1 MFKLRQKLHPNVF
14 FIFPVRGFYVKIIR
28 NRESMKPIARFLL
41 VALSLVSADT
51 ALAVVAS
58 TRGNNLTAYNGNSGA
73 VNNNTWN
80 TLMNSRTSA
89 AGAPATADFG
99 NCNAIVLRCAQPKCA
114 SGGCTDMAVAT
125 SIVDGCVKSNE
136 ACQQY
141 GADLVSYIAAQLV
154 ANSTAKVNAQ
164 NAAAQTAAAN
174 AAAQQNAQQ
183 LQAMQAQMQQMQ
195 QTMAQQNA
203 DTVAQLQSALAQ
215 QQEQFAAAQVASQTA
230 ATSSVSDTVAAPDN
244 GLTAAQNAAAAAG
257 VSADT
262 LAREQITG
270 QIYEKIEN
278 SETQMKALE
287 KTMQD
292 AFTYAGCDTSG
303 NNCTGPHRVKA
314 FKQRAMNF
322 FEPYNAVLDEVY
334 DALILAQ
341 SVGVDISDIY
351 MMLNG
356 TCNAWAQYMCS
367 AGQVMHYT
375 AQNCVN
381 GVSVAT
387 IDTGIIDDGACVS
400 RYDTKLDKQV
410 PCTKTIS
417 TGVLG
422 NNKSCRVGQVVPMS
436 DGGCQLVRML
446 TSTEDVRREWLNIA
460 EGDES
465 QSIRVGCASEALD
478 NSVLFRNRKKQATID
493 IETLERII
501 EQDAPAAFTGD
512 KTPENNGVIFCQVG
526 DKLQDLQK
534 HATLKTIPAKMCAK
548 LDATGT
554 SLSADANATTCDYIL
569 PQYAMCTTHVY
580 NIGKT
585 ENSSV
590 AADKQEMKDVIAL
603 KTTIMTQQM
612 KAQYDYLDATMRR
625 LKTQLEKAI
634 LTTKLQAAGAATT
647 SGGAA
652 SGAYGDTGDKNIY
665 LAGTQN
671 CNNMNTTA
679 EVFTCLRSNYN
690 LIYNMSNGGTNITTE
705 LRKQLAND
713 VGVVVSNASGA
724 ELKTNNSTDDQSSKN
739 DVSSGLPNVMVDNKT
754 VDCSE
759 VRQIQGR
766 NAFQK
771 CLAQLNIEI
780 RNATSKLNARQQ
792 QQNQRVFISD
802 TVTP

>member
-1 MFKLRQKLHPNVF
+1 MFKLWQKLHPNVF
-14 FIFPVRGFYVKIIR
+14 FIFPVRGFYVKITR

-41 VALSLVSADT
+41 VALSLVSADA

-89 AGAPATADFG
+89 VGAAATADFG
-99 NCNAIVLRCAQPKCA
+99 NCNAVVLRCAQPKCA

-125 SIVDGCVKSNE
+125 SIVDGCVKSND

-141 GADLVSYIAAQLV
+141 GSDLVSYIAAQLV

-215 QQEQFAAAQVASQTA
+215 QQEQLAAAQAASQTA

-375 AQNCVN
+375 ADNCGTD
-381 GVSVAT
+381 GVSIAKSKVL
-387 IDTGIIDDGACVS
+387 
-400 RYDTKLDKQV
+400 R
-410 PCTKTIS
+410 TKTDGGEEVYLRN

-446 TSTEDVRREWLNIA
+446 TNTEDVRREWLNIA

-634 LTTKLQAAGAATT
+634 LTTKLQAAGAGTT
-647 SGGAA
+647 SDGGTYT
-652 SGAYGDTGDKNIY
+652 SGNTGDKNIY
-665 LAGTQN
+665 LAGTNN
-671 CNNMNTTA
+671 CGNMDTTTG
-679 EVFTCLRSNYN
+679 VFTCLRRNYDT
-690 LIYNMSNGGTNITTE
+690 IYNSSNGGTNITTE

-713 VGVVVSNASGA
+713 ISVVVSNSSI
-724 ELKTNNSTDDQSSKN
+724 STGLTANTKSTPE
-739 DVSSGLPNVMVDNKT
+739 SGLPYVKVDDQIAN
-754 VDCSE
+754 CSVVKE
-759 VRQIQGR
+759 VQGR
-766 NAFQK
+766 KVFQE
-771 CLAQLNIEI
+771 CLSRLNIQI
-780 RNATSKLNARQQ
+780 RLASDNLNARQQ
-792 QQNQRVFISD
+792 KTESK
-802 TVTP
+802 

>member
-1 MFKLRQKLHPNVF
+1 MFKLWQKLHPNVF
-14 FIFPVRGFYVKIIR
+14 FVFPVRGFYVKIIR

-89 AGAPATADFG
+89 VGAAATADFG

-195 QTMAQQNA
+195 QTIAQQNA

-215 QQEQFAAAQVASQTA
+215 QQEQFAAAQAASQTTT
-230 ATSSVSDTVAAPDN
+230 TSSVSDTVAAPDN

-278 SETQMKALE
+278 SETQMKAL
-287 KTMQD
+287 KNTMQD

-303 NNCTGPHRVKA
+303 NNCTGPHRIKA

-375 AQNCVN
+375 ADNCGTD
-381 GVSVAT
+381 GVSIAKSKVL
-387 IDTGIIDDGACVS
+387 
-400 RYDTKLDKQV
+400 R
-410 PCTKTIS
+410 TKTDGGEEVYLRN

-634 LTTKLQAAGAATT
+634 LTTKLQAAGAGTT
-647 SGGAA
+647 SDGGTYT
-652 SGAYGDTGDKNIY
+652 SGNTGDKNIY
-665 LAGTQN
+665 LAGTNN
-671 CNNMNTTA
+671 CGNMDTTTG
-679 EVFTCLRSNYN
+679 VFTCLRRNYDT
-690 LIYNMSNGGTNITTE
+690 IYNSSNGGTNITTE

-713 VGVVVSNASGA
+713 ISVVVSNSSISTG
-724 ELKTNNSTDDQSSKN
+724 LKANTKSAPE
-739 DVSSGLPNVMVDNKT
+739 SGLPYVKVDDQIAN
-754 VDCSE
+754 CSVVKE
-759 VRQIQGR
+759 VQGR
-766 NAFQK
+766 KVFQE
-771 CLAQLNIEI
+771 CLSRLNIQI
-780 RNATSKLNARQQ
+780 RLASDNLNSRQQ
-792 QQNQRVFISD
+792 QQNQNNPRQ
-802 TVTP
+802 

>member
-1 MFKLRQKLHPNVF
+1 MFEAYQKLRPNVF
-14 FIFPVRGFYVKIIR
+14 FIFPVRGFYVKITH

-51 ALAVVAS
+51 AMAVVAS

-80 TLMNSRTSA
+80 TLMNSRAATSGDA
-89 AGAPATADFG
+89 APADFG

-125 SIVDGCVKSNE
+125 SIVDGCVRSNE

-141 GADLVSYIAAQLV
+141 GSDLVSYIAAQLV

-215 QQEQFAAAQVASQTA
+215 QQEQFAAAQSA
-230 ATSSVSDTVAAPDN
+230 AQSTGATTSDNADTTPDN

-278 SETQMKALE
+278 SETQMKTL
-287 KTMQD
+287 KTTMQD

-387 IDTGIIDDGACVS
+387 IDTGIIDDGACV

-446 TSTEDVRREWLNIA
+446 TNTEDVRREWLNIA

-526 DKLQDLQK
+526 DNLQDLQK

-554 SLSADANATTCDYIL
+554 SLSPDANATTCDYIL

-634 LTTKLQAAGAATT
+634 LTTKLQASGAATT
-647 SGGAA
+647 SGGTA

-665 LAGTQN
+665 LAMAQN

-679 EVFTCLRSNYN
+679 EVFTCLRSNYS
-690 LIYNMSNGGTNITTE
+690 LIYKMSNGGTNITTE

-713 VGVVVSNASGA
+713 VGVVVSNAGGA
-724 ELKTNNSTDDQSSKN
+724 GLTPNNVATSNKN
-739 DVSSGLPNVMVDNKT
+739 SNDSNATKPVLSGLPNVTVDNKT

-780 RNATSKLNARQQ
+780 RNATSNLNARQQ
-792 QQNQRVFISD
+792 KTESK
-802 TVTP
+802 

>member
-1 MFKLRQKLHPNVF
+1 MFKLWQKLHPNVF
-14 FIFPVRGFYVKIIR
+14 FIFPVRGFYVKITR

-80 TLMNSRTSA
+80 TLMNSRASA

-125 SIVDGCVKSNE
+125 SIVDGCVKSND

-215 QQEQFAAAQVASQTA
+215 QQEQFAAAQAASQTA
-230 ATSSVSDTVAAPDN
+230 ATSSVSDTVVAPDN

-278 SETQMKALE
+278 SETQMKAL
-287 KTMQD
+287 KNTMQD

-375 AQNCVN
+375 ADNCGTD
-381 GVSVAT
+381 GVSIAKSKVL
-387 IDTGIIDDGACVS
+387 
-400 RYDTKLDKQV
+400 R
-410 PCTKTIS
+410 TKTDGGEEVYLRN

-634 LTTKLQAAGAATT
+634 LTTKLQAAGAGTT
-647 SGGAA
+647 SDGGTYT
-652 SGAYGDTGDKNIY
+652 SGNTGDKNIY
-665 LAGTQN
+665 LAGTNN
-671 CNNMNTTA
+671 CGNMDTTTG
-679 EVFTCLRSNYN
+679 VFTCLRRNYDT
-690 LIYNMSNGGTNITTE
+690 IYNSSNGGTNITTE

-713 VGVVVSNASGA
+713 ISVVVSNSSI
-724 ELKTNNSTDDQSSKN
+724 STGLTANTKSTPE
-739 DVSSGLPNVMVDNKT
+739 SGLPYVKVDDQIAN
-754 VDCSE
+754 CSVVKE
-759 VRQIQGR
+759 VQGR
-766 NAFQK
+766 KVFQE
-771 CLAQLNIEI
+771 CLSRLNIQI
-780 RNATSKLNARQQ
+780 RLASDNLNSRQQ
-792 QQNQRVFISD
+792 QQNQNNPRQ
-802 TVTP
+802 

>member
-1 MFKLRQKLHPNVF
+1 MFEAYQKLRPNVF
-14 FIFPVRGFYVKIIR
+14 FIFPVRSFYVKIIR

-80 TLMNSRTSA
+80 TLMNSRAATSGDA
-89 AGAPATADFG
+89 APADFG

-125 SIVDGCVKSNE
+125 SIVDGCVKSND

-215 QQEQFAAAQVASQTA
+215 QQEQFAAAQSA
-230 ATSSVSDTVAAPDN
+230 AQSTGATTSDNADAAPDN

-375 AQNCVN
+375 ADNCGTD
-381 GVSVAT
+381 GVSIAKSKVL
-387 IDTGIIDDGACVS
+387 
-400 RYDTKLDKQV
+400 R
-410 PCTKTIS
+410 TKTDGGEEVYLRN

-446 TSTEDVRREWLNIA
+446 TSTEEVRREWLNIA
-460 EGDES
+460 EGDEN

-512 KTPENNGVIFCQVG
+512 KTPKNNGVIFCQVG

-534 HATLKTIPAKMCAK
+534 NATLKTIPAKMCAK

-580 NIGKT
+580 NIGATK
-585 ENSSV
+585 NSSV
-590 AADKQEMKDVIAL
+590 AAEKQEMKDVIAL

-647 SGGAA
+647 SGGTA
-652 SGAYGDTGDKNIY
+652 SSAYGDTGDKNIY

-713 VGVVVSNASGA
+713 VGVVVSNAGGA
-724 ELKTNNSTDDQSSKN
+724 GLTPNNVTESN
-739 DVSSGLPNVMVDNKT
+739 DGKSNTTKKVLSGLPNVTVDDKT
-754 VDCSE
+754 VDCSV

-766 NAFQK
+766 NTFQK

-780 RNATSKLNARQQ
+780 RNATSNLNARQQ
-792 QQNQRVFISD
+792 KTESK
-802 TVTP
+802 

>member
-1 MFKLRQKLHPNVF
+1 MFEAYQKLRPNVF

-80 TLMNSRTSA
+80 TLMNSRAATSGDA
-89 AGAPATADFG
+89 APADFG

-125 SIVDGCVKSNE
+125 SIVDGCVKSND

-215 QQEQFAAAQVASQTA
+215 QQEQLAAAQSA
-230 ATSSVSDTVAAPDN
+230 AQSTGATTSDNADTTPDN

-375 AQNCVN
+375 ADNCGTD
-381 GVSVAT
+381 GVSIAKSKVL
-387 IDTGIIDDGACVS
+387 
-400 RYDTKLDKQV
+400 R
-410 PCTKTIS
+410 TKTDGGEEVYLRN

-446 TSTEDVRREWLNIA
+446 TNTEDVRREWLNIA

-526 DKLQDLQK
+526 DNLQDLQK

-634 LTTKLQAAGAATT
+634 LTTKLQAAGAGTT
-647 SGGAA
+647 SDGGTYT
-652 SGAYGDTGDKNIY
+652 SGNTGDKNIY
-665 LAGTQN
+665 LAGTNN
-671 CNNMNTTA
+671 CGNMDTTTG
-679 EVFTCLRSNYN
+679 VFTCLRRNYDT
-690 LIYNMSNGGTNITTE
+690 IYNSSNGGTNITTE

-713 VGVVVSNASGA
+713 ISVVVSNSSI
-724 ELKTNNSTDDQSSKN
+724 STGLTANTKSTPE
-739 DVSSGLPNVMVDNKT
+739 SGLPYVKVDDQIAN
-754 VDCSE
+754 CSVVKE
-759 VRQIQGR
+759 VQGR
-766 NAFQK
+766 KVFQE
-771 CLAQLNIEI
+771 CLSRLNIQI
-780 RNATSKLNARQQ
+780 RLASDNLNARQQ
-792 QQNQRVFISD
+792 KTESK
-802 TVTP
+802 

>member
-1 MFKLRQKLHPNVF
+1 
-14 FIFPVRGFYVKIIR
+14 
-28 NRESMKPIARFLL
+28 MKPIARFLL

-89 AGAPATADFG
+89 VGEAATADFG
-99 NCNAIVLRCAQPKCA
+99 NCNAVVLRCAQPKCA

-125 SIVDGCVKSNE
+125 SIVDGCVKSND

-215 QQEQFAAAQVASQTA
+215 QQEQFAAAQAASQTA

-375 AQNCVN
+375 ADNCGTD
-381 GVSVAT
+381 GVSIAKSKV
-387 IDTGIIDDGACVS
+387 
-400 RYDTKLDKQV
+400 LH
-410 PCTKTIS
+410 TKTDGGEEVYLRN

-446 TSTEDVRREWLNIA
+446 TNTEDVRREWLNIA

-526 DKLQDLQK
+526 DNLQDLQK

-647 SGGAA
+647 SGGTA
-652 SGAYGDTGDKNIY
+652 SSTYGDTGDKNIY
-665 LAGTQN
+665 LAGTNN
-671 CNNMNTTA
+671 CGNMDTTTG
-679 EVFTCLRSNYN
+679 VFTCLRRNYDT
-690 LIYNMSNGGTNITTE
+690 IYNSSNGGTNITTE

-713 VGVVVSNASGA
+713 ISVVVSNSSI
-724 ELKTNNSTDDQSSKN
+724 STGLTANTKSTPE
-739 DVSSGLPNVMVDNKT
+739 SGLPYVKVDDQIAN
-754 VDCSE
+754 CSVVKE
-759 VRQIQGR
+759 VQGR
-766 NAFQK
+766 KVFQE
-771 CLAQLNIEI
+771 CLSRLNIQI
-780 RNATSKLNARQQ
+780 RLATDNLNSRQQ
-792 QQNQRVFISD
+792 QQNQNN
-802 TVTP
+802 PK

>member
-1 MFKLRQKLHPNVF
+1 MFKLWQKLHPNVF
-14 FIFPVRGFYVKIIR
+14 FIFPVRGFYVKITR

-125 SIVDGCVKSNE
+125 SIVDGCVKSND

-215 QQEQFAAAQVASQTA
+215 QQEQFAAAQAASQTA
-230 ATSSVSDTVAAPDN
+230 ATSSVSADTVAAPDN

-375 AQNCVN
+375 ADNCGTD
-381 GVSVAT
+381 GVSIAKSKVL
-387 IDTGIIDDGACVS
+387 
-400 RYDTKLDKQV
+400 R
-410 PCTKTIS
+410 TKTDGGE
-417 TGVLG
+417 GVLG

-603 KTTIMTQQM
+603 KTTIMAQQM

-634 LTTKLQAAGAATT
+634 LTTKLQAAGAGTT
-647 SGGAA
+647 SDGGTYT
-652 SGAYGDTGDKNIY
+652 SGNTGDKNIY
-665 LAGTQN
+665 LAGTNN
-671 CNNMNTTA
+671 CGNMDTTTG
-679 EVFTCLRSNYN
+679 VFTCLRRNYDT
-690 LIYNMSNGGTNITTE
+690 IYNSSNGGTNITTE

-713 VGVVVSNASGA
+713 ISVVVSNSSI
-724 ELKTNNSTDDQSSKN
+724 STGLTANTKSTPE
-739 DVSSGLPNVMVDNKT
+739 SGLPYVKVDDQIAN
-754 VDCSE
+754 CSVVKE
-759 VRQIQGR
+759 VQGR
-766 NAFQK
+766 KVFQE
-771 CLAQLNIEI
+771 CLSRLNIQI
-780 RNATSKLNARQQ
+780 RLASDNLNARQQ
-792 QQNQRVFISD
+792 KTESK
-802 TVTP
+802 

>member
-1 MFKLRQKLHPNVF
+1 
-14 FIFPVRGFYVKIIR
+14 
-28 NRESMKPIARFLL
+28 MKPIARFLL

-99 NCNAIVLRCAQPKCA
+99 NCNAIILRCAQPKCA

-125 SIVDGCVKSNE
+125 SIVDGCVKSND

-230 ATSSVSDTVAAPDN
+230 ATSSVSDADTAPDN

-375 AQNCVN
+375 ADNCGTD
-381 GVSVAT
+381 GVSIAKSKVL
-387 IDTGIIDDGACVS
+387 
-400 RYDTKLDKQV
+400 R
-410 PCTKTIS
+410 TKTDGGEEVYLRN

-436 DGGCQLVRML
+436 DGGCQLVKML

-634 LTTKLQAAGAATT
+634 LTTKLQAAGAGTT
-647 SGGAA
+647 SDGGTYT
-652 SGAYGDTGDKNIY
+652 SGNTGDKNIY
-665 LAGTQN
+665 LAGTNN
-671 CNNMNTTA
+671 CGNMDTTTG
-679 EVFTCLRSNYN
+679 VFTCLRRNYDT
-690 LIYNMSNGGTNITTE
+690 IYNSSNGGTNITTE

-713 VGVVVSNASGA
+713 ISVVVSNSSI
-724 ELKTNNSTDDQSSKN
+724 STGLTANTKSTPE
-739 DVSSGLPNVMVDNKT
+739 SGLPYVKVDDQIAN
-754 VDCSE
+754 CSVVKE
-759 VRQIQGR
+759 VQGR
-766 NAFQK
+766 KVFQE
-771 CLAQLNIEI
+771 CLSRLNIQI
-780 RNATSKLNARQQ
+780 RLASDNLNARQQ
-792 QQNQRVFISD
+792 QQNQRVL
-802 TVTP
+802 VTQ

>member
-1 MFKLRQKLHPNVF
+1 MFEAYQKLRPNVF
-14 FIFPVRGFYVKIIR
+14 FIFPVRGFYVKITH
-28 NRESMKPIARFLL
+28 NRESMKTIARFLL

-51 ALAVVAS
+51 AMAVVAS

-80 TLMNSRTSA
+80 TLMNSRAATSGDA
-89 AGAPATADFG
+89 APADFG

-114 SGGCTDMAVAT
+114 SGGCTDMTVAT
-125 SIVDGCVKSNE
+125 SIVDGCVRSNE

-141 GADLVSYIAAQLV
+141 GSDLVSYIAAQLV

-203 DTVAQLQSALAQ
+203 ETVAQLQSALAQ
-215 QQEQFAAAQVASQTA
+215 QQEQLAAAQAASQTA

-278 SETQMKALE
+278 SETQMKTL
-287 KTMQD
+287 KTTMQD

-387 IDTGIIDDGACVS
+387 IDTGIIDDGACV

-478 NSVLFRNRKKQATID
+478 NSTLFRNRKKQATID

-526 DKLQDLQK
+526 DNLQDLQK
-534 HATLKTIPAKMCAK
+534 NATLKTIPAKMCAK

-554 SLSADANATTCDYIL
+554 SLSADTNATTCDYIL

-590 AADKQEMKDVIAL
+590 AAEKQEMKDVIAL

-634 LTTKLQAAGAATT
+634 LTTKLQAAGAGTT
-647 SGGAA
+647 SGGTA

-713 VGVVVSNASGA
+713 VGVVVSNAGGA
-724 ELKTNNSTDDQSSKN
+724 GLTPNNVATSNKN
-739 DVSSGLPNVMVDNKT
+739 SNDSNATKPVLSGLPEVTVDNQR
-754 VDCSE
+754 VDCSV

-766 NAFQK
+766 NVFQK
-771 CLAQLNIEI
+771 CLSQLNIEI
-780 RNATSKLNARQQ
+780 RNATSNLNARQQ
-792 QQNQRVFISD
+792 KTESK
-802 TVTP
+802 

>member
-1 MFKLRQKLHPNVF
+1 MFEAYQKLHPDVF

-80 TLMNSRTSA
+80 TLMNSRAATSGDA
-89 AGAPATADFG
+89 APADFG

-125 SIVDGCVKSNE
+125 SIVDGCVRSNE

-215 QQEQFAAAQVASQTA
+215 QQEQFAAAQAASQTA
-230 ATSSVSDTVAAPDN
+230 TTSSVSADTVAAPDN

-278 SETQMKALE
+278 SETQMKAL
-287 KTMQD
+287 KNTMQD

-375 AQNCVN
+375 QNNCPH
-381 GVSVAT
+381 GLSVAEVK
-387 IDTGIIDDGACVS
+387 DD
-400 RYDTKLDKQV
+400 KLV
-410 PCTKTIS
+410 LPT
-417 TGVLG
+417 VLG
-422 NNKSCRVGQVVPMS
+422 GVKCRVGQVVPMS

-585 ENSSV
+585 ENPSV

-754 VDCSE
+754 VDCSV

-792 QQNQRVFISD
+792 KTESK
-802 TVTP
+802 

>member
-1 MFKLRQKLHPNVF
+1 
-14 FIFPVRGFYVKIIR
+14 
-28 NRESMKPIARFLL
+28 
-41 VALSLVSADT
+41 
-51 ALAVVAS
+51 
-58 TRGNNLTAYNGNSGA
+58 
-73 VNNNTWN
+73 
-80 TLMNSRTSA
+80 
-89 AGAPATADFG
+89 
-99 NCNAIVLRCAQPKCA
+99 
-114 SGGCTDMAVAT
+114 
-125 SIVDGCVKSNE
+125 
-136 ACQQY
+136 
-141 GADLVSYIAAQLV
+141 
-154 ANSTAKVNAQ
+154 
-164 NAAAQTAAAN
+164 
-174 AAAQQNAQQ
+174 
-183 LQAMQAQMQQMQ
+183 MQQMQ

-215 QQEQFAAAQVASQTA
+215 QQEQFAAAQSAAQSTGTSASDNT
-230 ATSSVSDTVAAPDN
+230 DAAPDN

-278 SETQMKALE
+278 SETQMKAL
-287 KTMQD
+287 KTTMQD

-375 AQNCVN
+375 ADNCGTD
-381 GVSVAT
+381 GVSIAKSKVL
-387 IDTGIIDDGACVS
+387 
-400 RYDTKLDKQV
+400 R
-410 PCTKTIS
+410 TKTDGGEEVYLRN

-446 TSTEDVRREWLNIA
+446 TNTEDVRREWLNIA

-526 DKLQDLQK
+526 DNLQDLQK

-634 LTTKLQAAGAATT
+634 LTTKLQAAGAGTT
-647 SGGAA
+647 SEGGTYT
-652 SGAYGDTGDKNIY
+652 SGNTGDKNIY
-665 LAGTQN
+665 LAGTNN
-671 CNNMNTTA
+671 CGNMDTTTG
-679 EVFTCLRSNYN
+679 VFTCLRRNYDT
-690 LIYNMSNGGTNITTE
+690 IYNSSNGGTNITTE

-713 VGVVVSNASGA
+713 ISVVVSNSSI
-724 ELKTNNSTDDQSSKN
+724 STGLTANTKSTPE
-739 DVSSGLPNVMVDNKT
+739 SGLPYVKVDDQIAN
-754 VDCSE
+754 CSVVKE
-759 VRQIQGR
+759 VQGR
-766 NAFQK
+766 KVFQE
-771 CLAQLNIEI
+771 CLSRLNIQI
-780 RNATSKLNARQQ
+780 RLASDNLNARQQ
-792 QQNQRVFISD
+792 KTESK
-802 TVTP
+802 

>member
-1 MFKLRQKLHPNVF
+1 MFKLWQKLHPNVF
-14 FIFPVRGFYVKIIR
+14 FIFPVRGFYVKITR

-89 AGAPATADFG
+89 VGAAATADFG

-215 QQEQFAAAQVASQTA
+215 QQEQFAAAQAASQTA
-230 ATSSVSDTVAAPDN
+230 TTSSVSDTVAAPDN

-375 AQNCVN
+375 ADNCGTD
-381 GVSVAT
+381 GVSIAKSKVL
-387 IDTGIIDDGACVS
+387 
-400 RYDTKLDKQV
+400 R
-410 PCTKTIS
+410 TKTDGGEEVYLRN

-446 TSTEDVRREWLNIA
+446 TNTEDVRREWLNIA

-585 ENSSV
+585 ENPSV

-634 LTTKLQAAGAATT
+634 LTTKLQAAGAGTT
-647 SGGAA
+647 SDGGTYT
-652 SGAYGDTGDKNIY
+652 SGNTGDKNIY
-665 LAGTQN
+665 LAGTNN
-671 CNNMNTTA
+671 CGNMDTTTG
-679 EVFTCLRSNYN
+679 VFTCLRRNYDT
-690 LIYNMSNGGTNITTE
+690 IYKSSNGGTNITTE

-713 VGVVVSNASGA
+713 ISVVVSNSSI
-724 ELKTNNSTDDQSSKN
+724 STGLTANTKSTPE
-739 DVSSGLPNVMVDNKT
+739 SGLPYVKVDDQIAN
-754 VDCSE
+754 CSVVKE
-759 VRQIQGR
+759 VQGR
-766 NAFQK
+766 KVFQE
-771 CLAQLNIEI
+771 CLNRLNIQI
-780 RNATSKLNARQQ
+780 RLASDNLNSRQQ
-792 QQNQRVFISD
+792 QQNQNNPRY
-802 TVTP
+802 

>member
-1 MFKLRQKLHPNVF
+1 MHPNVF
-14 FIFPVRGFYVKIIR
+14 FIFPVRGFYVKIVR

-89 AGAPATADFG
+89 VGAVATADFG

-125 SIVDGCVKSNE
+125 SIVDGCVKSND

-164 NAAAQTAAAN
+164 N

-215 QQEQFAAAQVASQTA
+215 QQEQFAAAQAASKTA
-230 ATSSVSDTVAAPDN
+230 ATSSVSDTVAEPDN

-375 AQNCVN
+375 ADNCGTD
-381 GVSVAT
+381 GVSIAKSKVL
-387 IDTGIIDDGACVS
+387 
-400 RYDTKLDKQV
+400 R
-410 PCTKTIS
+410 TKTDGGEEVYLRN

-634 LTTKLQAAGAATT
+634 LTTKLQAAGAATM

-665 LAGTQN
+665 LAGTNN
-671 CNNMNTTA
+671 CGNMDTTTG
-679 EVFTCLRSNYN
+679 VFTCLRRNYDT
-690 LIYNMSNGGTNITTE
+690 IYNSSNGGTNITTE

-713 VGVVVSNASGA
+713 ISVVVSNSSISTG
-724 ELKTNNSTDDQSSKN
+724 LKANTKFTPE
-739 DVSSGLPNVMVDNKT
+739 SGLPYVKVDDQIAN
-754 VDCSE
+754 CSVVKE
-759 VRQIQGR
+759 VQGR
-766 NAFQK
+766 KVFQE
-771 CLAQLNIEI
+771 CLSRLNIQI
-780 RNATSKLNARQQ
+780 RLASDNLNSRQQ
-792 QQNQRVFISD
+792 QQNQNNPRQ
-802 TVTP
+802 

>member
-1 MFKLRQKLHPNVF
+1 MFRLWQKLRPNVF
-14 FIFPVRGFYVKIIR
+14 FIFPVRGFYVKITH

-51 ALAVVAS
+51 AMAVVAS

-80 TLMNSRTSA
+80 TLMNSRAATSGDATTA
-89 AGAPATADFG
+89 APADFG

-125 SIVDGCVKSNE
+125 SIVDGCVRSNE

-141 GADLVSYIAAQLV
+141 GSDLVSYIAAQLV

-215 QQEQFAAAQVASQTA
+215 QQEQFAAAQAASQPA

-278 SETQMKALE
+278 SETQMKAL
-287 KTMQD
+287 KTTMQD

-375 AQNCVN
+375 ADNCGTD
-381 GVSVAT
+381 GVSIAKSKVL
-387 IDTGIIDDGACVS
+387 
-400 RYDTKLDKQV
+400 R
-410 PCTKTIS
+410 TKTDGGEEVYLRN

-446 TSTEDVRREWLNIA
+446 TSTEEVRREWLNIA
-460 EGDES
+460 EGDEN

-534 HATLKTIPAKMCAK
+534 NATLKTIPAKMCAK

-580 NIGKT
+580 NIGATK
-585 ENSSV
+585 NSSV
-590 AADKQEMKDVIAL
+590 AAEKQEMKDVIAL

-647 SGGAA
+647 SGGTA
-652 SGAYGDTGDKNIY
+652 SSAYGDTGDKNIY
-665 LAGTQN
+665 LAGTNN
-671 CNNMNTTA
+671 CGNMDTTTG
-679 EVFTCLRSNYN
+679 VFTCLRRNYDT
-690 LIYNMSNGGTNITTE
+690 IYNSSNGGTNITTE

-713 VGVVVSNASGA
+713 VGVVVSNSSI
-724 ELKTNNSTDDQSSKN
+724 STGLTANTKSTTE
-739 DVSSGLPNVMVDNKT
+739 SGLPYVKVDDQIAN
-754 VDCSE
+754 CSVVKE
-759 VRQIQGR
+759 VQGR
-766 NAFQK
+766 KVFQE
-771 CLAQLNIEI
+771 CLSRLNIQI
-780 RNATSKLNARQQ
+780 RLASDNLNARQQ
-792 QQNQRVFISD
+792 QQNQNNPRQ
-802 TVTP
+802 

>member
-1 MFKLRQKLHPNVF
+1 MFKLWQKLHPNVF
-14 FIFPVRGFYVKIIR
+14 FIFPVRGFYVKITR

-89 AGAPATADFG
+89 AGAAATADFG

-125 SIVDGCVKSNE
+125 SIVDGCVKSND

-215 QQEQFAAAQVASQTA
+215 QQEQFAAAQAASQTA

-278 SETQMKALE
+278 SETQMKAL
-287 KTMQD
+287 KTTMQD
-292 AFTYAGCDTSG
+292 AFAYAGCDTSG

-375 AQNCVN
+375 ADNCGTD
-381 GVSVAT
+381 GVSIAKSKVL
-387 IDTGIIDDGACVS
+387 
-400 RYDTKLDKQV
+400 R
-410 PCTKTIS
+410 TKTDGGEEVYLRN

-436 DGGCQLVRML
+436 DGGCQLVKML

-647 SGGAA
+647 SDGGTYT
-652 SGAYGDTGDKNIY
+652 SGNTGDKNIY
-665 LAGTQN
+665 LAGTNN
-671 CNNMNTTA
+671 CGNMDTTTG
-679 EVFTCLRSNYN
+679 VFTCLRRNYDT
-690 LIYNMSNGGTNITTE
+690 IYNSSNGGTNITTE

-713 VGVVVSNASGA
+713 VGVVVSNSSI
-724 ELKTNNSTDDQSSKN
+724 STGLTANTKSTPE
-739 DVSSGLPNVMVDNKT
+739 SGLPYVKVDDQIAN
-754 VDCSE
+754 CSVVKE
-759 VRQIQGR
+759 VQGR
-766 NAFQK
+766 KVFQE
-771 CLAQLNIEI
+771 CLSRLNIQI
-780 RNATSKLNARQQ
+780 RLASDNLNSRQQ
-792 QQNQRVFISD
+792 QQNQNNPR
-802 TVTP
+802 

>member
-1 MFKLRQKLHPNVF
+1 MFKLWQKLHPNVF
-14 FIFPVRGFYVKIIR
+14 FIFPVRGFYVKITR

-89 AGAPATADFG
+89 VGAAATADFG

-215 QQEQFAAAQVASQTA
+215 QQEQFAAAQAASQTA

-278 SETQMKALE
+278 SETQMKAL
-287 KTMQD
+287 KNTMQD

-375 AQNCVN
+375 ADNCGTD
-381 GVSVAT
+381 GVSIAKSKVL
-387 IDTGIIDDGACVS
+387 
-400 RYDTKLDKQV
+400 R
-410 PCTKTIS
+410 TKTDGGEEVYLRN

-436 DGGCQLVRML
+436 DGGCQLVKML

-585 ENSSV
+585 ENPSV

-634 LTTKLQAAGAATT
+634 LTTKLQAAGAGTT
-647 SGGAA
+647 SDGGTYT
-652 SGAYGDTGDKNIY
+652 SGNTGDKNIY
-665 LAGTQN
+665 LAGTNN
-671 CNNMNTTA
+671 CGNMDTTTG
-679 EVFTCLRSNYN
+679 VFTCLRRNYDT
-690 LIYNMSNGGTNITTE
+690 IYNSSNGGTNITTE

-713 VGVVVSNASGA
+713 ISVVVSNSSI
-724 ELKTNNSTDDQSSKN
+724 STGLTANTKSTPE
-739 DVSSGLPNVMVDNKT
+739 SGLPYVKVDDQIAN
-754 VDCSE
+754 CSVVKE
-759 VRQIQGR
+759 VQGR
-766 NAFQK
+766 KVFQE
-771 CLAQLNIEI
+771 CLSRLNIQI
-780 RNATSKLNARQQ
+780 RLASDNLNSRQQ
-792 QQNQRVFISD
+792 QQNQNNPRQ
-802 TVTP
+802 

>member
-1 MFKLRQKLHPNVF
+1 MVYKIIILSTMFKLWQKLHPNVF
-14 FIFPVRGFYVKIIR
+14 FIFPVRGFYVKIVR

-125 SIVDGCVKSNE
+125 SIVDGCVKSND

-230 ATSSVSDTVAAPDN
+230 ATSSVSDADTAPDN

-375 AQNCVN
+375 ADNCGTD
-381 GVSVAT
+381 GVSIAK
-387 IDTGIIDDGACVS
+387 S
-400 RYDTKLDKQV
+400 
-410 PCTKTIS
+410 
-417 TGVLG
+417 GVLG

-436 DGGCQLVRML
+436 DGGCQLVKML

-501 EQDAPAAFTGD
+501 EQDAPVAFTGD

-634 LTTKLQAAGAATT
+634 LTTKLQAAGAGTT

-665 LAGTQN
+665 LAMAQN

-679 EVFTCLRSNYN
+679 EVFTCLRRNYD
-690 LIYNMSNGGTNITTE
+690 LIYKMSNSGTNITTE

-724 ELKTNNSTDDQSSKN
+724 GLTTNNSANAKN
-739 DVSSGLPNVMVDNKT
+739 NENNVSSGLPNVMVDNKT
-754 VDCSE
+754 VDCSV

>member
-1 MFKLRQKLHPNVF
+1 MVYKIIILSTMFKLWQKLHPDVF
-14 FIFPVRGFYVKIIR
+14 FIFPVRGFYVKITR

-80 TLMNSRTSA
+80 TLMNSRAATSGDA
-89 AGAPATADFG
+89 APADFG

-125 SIVDGCVKSNE
+125 SIVDGCVKSND

-215 QQEQFAAAQVASQTA
+215 QQEQFAAAQAASQTA

-278 SETQMKALE
+278 SETQMKAL
-287 KTMQD
+287 KTTMQD

-375 AQNCVN
+375 ADNCGTD
-381 GVSVAT
+381 GVSIAKSKVL
-387 IDTGIIDDGACVS
+387 
-400 RYDTKLDKQV
+400 R
-410 PCTKTIS
+410 TKTDGGEEVYLRN

-446 TSTEDVRREWLNIA
+446 TNTEDVRREWLNIA

-526 DKLQDLQK
+526 DNLQDLQK

-585 ENSSV
+585 ENPSV

-634 LTTKLQAAGAATT
+634 LTTKLQAAGAGTT
-647 SGGAA
+647 SDGGTYT
-652 SGAYGDTGDKNIY
+652 SGNTGDKNIY
-665 LAGTQN
+665 LAGTNN
-671 CNNMNTTA
+671 CGNMDTTTG
-679 EVFTCLRSNYN
+679 VFTCLRRNYDT
-690 LIYNMSNGGTNITTE
+690 IYNSSNGGTNITTE

-713 VGVVVSNASGA
+713 ISVVVSNSSISTG
-724 ELKTNNSTDDQSSKN
+724 LTKNTNSSPG
-739 DVSSGLPNVMVDNKT
+739 SGLPYVKVDDQIAN
-754 VDCSE
+754 CSVVKE
-759 VRQIQGR
+759 VQGR
-766 NAFQK
+766 KVFQE
-771 CLAQLNIEI
+771 CLSRLNIQI
-780 RNATSKLNARQQ
+780 RLASDNLNARQQ
-792 QQNQRVFISD
+792 QQNQNNPRQ
-802 TVTP
+802 

>member
-1 MFKLRQKLHPNVF
+1 MFKLWQKLHPNVF
-14 FIFPVRGFYVKIIR
+14 FIFPVRGFYVKITR

-80 TLMNSRTSA
+80 TLMNSRAATSGEA
-89 AGAPATADFG
+89 ATADFG

-125 SIVDGCVKSNE
+125 SIVDGCVKSND

-215 QQEQFAAAQVASQTA
+215 QQEQFAAAQAASQTA
-230 ATSSVSDTVAAPDN
+230 ATSSVSADTVAAPDN

-367 AGQVMHYT
+367 EGQVMHYT
-375 AQNCVN
+375 QNNCPH
-381 GVSVAT
+381 GLSVPESK
-387 IDTGIIDDGACVS
+387 DGNIIFP
-400 RYDTKLDKQV
+400 T
-410 PCTKTIS
+410 
-417 TGVLG
+417 VLG
-422 NNKSCRVGQVVPMS
+422 GVKCRVGQVVPMS

-526 DKLQDLQK
+526 DNLQDLQK

-554 SLSADANATTCDYIL
+554 SLTTDNNATTCDYIL
-569 PQYAMCTTHVY
+569 PEYAMCTTHVY

-634 LTTKLQAAGAATT
+634 LTTKLQAAGAGTT
-647 SGGAA
+647 SDGGTYT
-652 SGAYGDTGDKNIY
+652 SGNTGDKNIY
-665 LAGTQN
+665 LAGTNN
-671 CNNMNTTA
+671 CGNMDTTTG
-679 EVFTCLRSNYN
+679 VFTCLRRNYDT
-690 LIYNMSNGGTNITTE
+690 IYNSSNGGTNITTE

-713 VGVVVSNASGA
+713 ISVVVSNSSI
-724 ELKTNNSTDDQSSKN
+724 STGLTANTKSTPE
-739 DVSSGLPNVMVDNKT
+739 SGLPYVKVDDQIAN
-754 VDCSE
+754 CSVVKE
-759 VRQIQGR
+759 VQGR
-766 NAFQK
+766 KVFQE
-771 CLAQLNIEI
+771 CLSRLNIQI
-780 RNATSKLNARQQ
+780 RLATDNLNSRQQ
-792 QQNQRVFISD
+792 QQNQNNTRQ
-802 TVTP
+802 

>member
-1 MFKLRQKLHPNVF
+1 MVYKIIILSTMFKLWQKLHPNVF
-14 FIFPVRGFYVKIIR
+14 FIFPVRGFYVKITR

-80 TLMNSRTSA
+80 TLMNSRASA

-125 SIVDGCVKSNE
+125 SIVDGCVKSND

-215 QQEQFAAAQVASQTA
+215 QQEQFAAAQAASQTA
-230 ATSSVSDTVAAPDN
+230 ATSSVSDTVVAPDN

-278 SETQMKALE
+278 SETQMKAL
-287 KTMQD
+287 KNTMQD

-375 AQNCVN
+375 ADNCGTD
-381 GVSVAT
+381 GVSIAKSKVL
-387 IDTGIIDDGACVS
+387 
-400 RYDTKLDKQV
+400 R
-410 PCTKTIS
+410 TKTDGGEEVYLRN

-634 LTTKLQAAGAATT
+634 LTTKLQAAGAGTT
-647 SGGAA
+647 SDGGTYT
-652 SGAYGDTGDKNIY
+652 SGNTGDKNIY
-665 LAGTQN
+665 LAGTNN
-671 CNNMNTTA
+671 CGNMDTTTG
-679 EVFTCLRSNYN
+679 VFTCLRRNYDT
-690 LIYNMSNGGTNITTE
+690 IYNSSNGGTNITTE

-713 VGVVVSNASGA
+713 ISVVVSNSSI
-724 ELKTNNSTDDQSSKN
+724 STGLTANTKSTPE
-739 DVSSGLPNVMVDNKT
+739 SGLPYVKVDDQIAN
-754 VDCSE
+754 CSVVKE
-759 VRQIQGR
+759 VQGR
-766 NAFQK
+766 KVFQE
-771 CLAQLNIEI
+771 CLSRLNIQI
-780 RNATSKLNARQQ
+780 RLASDNLNSRQQ
-792 QQNQRVFISD
+792 QQNQNNPRQ
-802 TVTP
+802 

>member
-1 MFKLRQKLHPNVF
+1 MFKLWQKLHPNVF
-14 FIFPVRGFYVKIIR
+14 FIFPVRGFYVKIVR

-51 ALAVVAS
+51 AMAVVAS

-80 TLMNSRTSA
+80 TLMNSRAATSGEA
-89 AGAPATADFG
+89 APADFG

-125 SIVDGCVKSNE
+125 SIVDGCVRSNE

-141 GADLVSYIAAQLV
+141 GSDLVSYIAAQLV

-215 QQEQFAAAQVASQTA
+215 QQEQFAAAQAASQTA
-230 ATSSVSDTVAAPDN
+230 ATSSVSDDTVAAPDN

-375 AQNCVN
+375 ADNCGTD
-381 GVSVAT
+381 GVSIAKSKVL
-387 IDTGIIDDGACVS
+387 
-400 RYDTKLDKQV
+400 R
-410 PCTKTIS
+410 TKTD
-417 TGVLG
+417 GGEEVLG

-436 DGGCQLVRML
+436 DGGCQLVKML

-554 SLSADANATTCDYIL
+554 SLSADVNTTTCDYIL

-585 ENSSV
+585 ENPSV

-634 LTTKLQAAGAATT
+634 LTTKLQAAGAGTT
-647 SGGAA
+647 SDGGTYT
-652 SGAYGDTGDKNIY
+652 SGNTGDKNIY
-665 LAGTQN
+665 LAGTNN
-671 CNNMNTTA
+671 CGNMDTTTG
-679 EVFTCLRSNYN
+679 VFTCLRRNYDT
-690 LIYNMSNGGTNITTE
+690 IYNSSNGGTNITTE

-713 VGVVVSNASGA
+713 ISVVVSNSSI
-724 ELKTNNSTDDQSSKN
+724 STGLTANTKSTPE
-739 DVSSGLPNVMVDNKT
+739 SGLPYVKVDDQIAN
-754 VDCSE
+754 CSVVKE
-759 VRQIQGR
+759 VQGR
-766 NAFQK
+766 KVFQE
-771 CLAQLNIEI
+771 CLSRLNIQI
-780 RNATSKLNARQQ
+780 RLATDNLNSRQQ
-792 QQNQRVFISD
+792 QQNQRVL
-802 TVTP
+802 VTP

>member
-1 MFKLRQKLHPNVF
+1 MFEAYQKLHPDVF

-89 AGAPATADFG
+89 VGEAATADFG
-99 NCNAIVLRCAQPKCA
+99 NCNAVVLRCAQPKCA

-125 SIVDGCVKSNE
+125 SIVDGCVKSND

-215 QQEQFAAAQVASQTA
+215 QQEQFAAAQSA
-230 ATSSVSDTVAAPDN
+230 AQSTGATTSDNADTTPDN

-278 SETQMKALE
+278 SETQMKAL
-287 KTMQD
+287 KTTMQD

-375 AQNCVN
+375 ADNCGTD
-381 GVSVAT
+381 GVSIAKSKVL
-387 IDTGIIDDGACVS
+387 
-400 RYDTKLDKQV
+400 R
-410 PCTKTIS
+410 TKTDGGEEVYLRN

-478 NSVLFRNRKKQATID
+478 NSTLFRNRKKQATID

-526 DKLQDLQK
+526 DNLQDLQK

-634 LTTKLQAAGAATT
+634 LTTKLQAAGAGTT
-647 SGGAA
+647 SGGTA

-713 VGVVVSNASGA
+713 VGVVVSNAGGA
-724 ELKTNNSTDDQSSKN
+724 GLTPNNVATSNKN
-739 DVSSGLPNVMVDNKT
+739 SNDSNATKPVLSGLPEVTVDNQR
-754 VDCSE
+754 VDCSV

-766 NAFQK
+766 NVFQK
-771 CLAQLNIEI
+771 CLSQLNIEI
-780 RNATSKLNARQQ
+780 RNATSNLNARQQ
-792 QQNQRVFISD
+792 KTESK
-802 TVTP
+802 

>member
-1 MFKLRQKLHPNVF
+1 MFEAYQKLRLNVF
-14 FIFPVRGFYVKIIR
+14 FIFPVRGFYVKITH

-51 ALAVVAS
+51 AMAVVAS

-80 TLMNSRTSA
+80 TLMNSRAATSGDA
-89 AGAPATADFG
+89 APADFG

-125 SIVDGCVKSNE
+125 SIVDGCVRSNE

-141 GADLVSYIAAQLV
+141 GSDLVSYIAAQLV

-215 QQEQFAAAQVASQTA
+215 QQEQFAAAQSA
-230 ATSSVSDTVAAPDN
+230 AQSTGATTSDNADAAPDN

-278 SETQMKALE
+278 SETQMKAL
-287 KTMQD
+287 KNTMQD

-375 AQNCVN
+375 ADNCGTD
-381 GVSVAT
+381 GVSIAKSKVL
-387 IDTGIIDDGACVS
+387 
-400 RYDTKLDKQV
+400 R
-410 PCTKTIS
+410 TKTDGGEEVYLRN

-526 DKLQDLQK
+526 DNLQDLQK

-634 LTTKLQAAGAATT
+634 LTTKLQAAGAGTT
-647 SGGAA
+647 SGGTA

-713 VGVVVSNASGA
+713 VGVVVSNAGGA
-724 ELKTNNSTDDQSSKN
+724 GLTPNNVATSNKN
-739 DVSSGLPNVMVDNKT
+739 SNDSNATKPVLSGLPEVTVDNQR
-754 VDCSE
+754 VDCSV

-766 NAFQK
+766 NVFQK
-771 CLAQLNIEI
+771 CLSQLNIEI
-780 RNATSKLNARQQ
+780 RNATSNLNSRQQ
-792 QQNQRVFISD
+792 QQNQNNLRQ
-802 TVTP
+802 

>member
-1 MFKLRQKLHPNVF
+1 MFKLWQKLHPNVF
-14 FIFPVRGFYVKIIR
+14 FIFPVRGFYVKITR

-89 AGAPATADFG
+89 VGAAATADFG

-125 SIVDGCVKSNE
+125 SIVDGCVKSND

-215 QQEQFAAAQVASQTA
+215 QQEQFAAAQAASQTA
-230 ATSSVSDTVAAPDN
+230 ATSSVSDADTAPDN

-375 AQNCVN
+375 ADNCGTD
-381 GVSVAT
+381 GVSIAKSKVL
-387 IDTGIIDDGACVS
+387 
-400 RYDTKLDKQV
+400 R
-410 PCTKTIS
+410 TKTDGGEEVYLRN

-436 DGGCQLVRML
+436 DGGCQLVKML

-634 LTTKLQAAGAATT
+634 LTTKLQAAGAGTT
-647 SGGAA
+647 SDGGTYT
-652 SGAYGDTGDKNIY
+652 SGNTGDKNIY
-665 LAGTQN
+665 LAGTNN
-671 CNNMNTTA
+671 CGNMDTTTG
-679 EVFTCLRSNYN
+679 VFTCLRRNYDT
-690 LIYNMSNGGTNITTE
+690 IYNSSNGGTNITTE

-713 VGVVVSNASGA
+713 ISVVVSNSSI
-724 ELKTNNSTDDQSSKN
+724 STGLTANTKSTPE
-739 DVSSGLPNVMVDNKT
+739 SGLPYVKVDDQIAN
-754 VDCSE
+754 CSVVKE
-759 VRQIQGR
+759 VQGR
-766 NAFQK
+766 KVFQE
-771 CLAQLNIEI
+771 CLSRLNIQI
-780 RNATSKLNARQQ
+780 RLASDNLNSRQQ
-792 QQNQRVFISD
+792 QQNQNNPRQ
-802 TVTP
+802 

>member
-1 MFKLRQKLHPNVF
+1 MHPDVF

-80 TLMNSRTSA
+80 TLMNSRAATSGDA
-89 AGAPATADFG
+89 APADFG

-125 SIVDGCVKSNE
+125 SIVDGCVRSNE

-215 QQEQFAAAQVASQTA
+215 QQEQFAAAQAASQTA
-230 ATSSVSDTVAAPDN
+230 TTSSVSADTVAAPDN

-278 SETQMKALE
+278 SETQMKAL
-287 KTMQD
+287 KNTMQD

-375 AQNCVN
+375 QNNCPH
-381 GVSVAT
+381 GLSVAEVK
-387 IDTGIIDDGACVS
+387 DD
-400 RYDTKLDKQV
+400 KLV
-410 PCTKTIS
+410 LPT
-417 TGVLG
+417 VLG
-422 NNKSCRVGQVVPMS
+422 GVKCRVGQVVPMS

-585 ENSSV
+585 ENPSV

-754 VDCSE
+754 VDCSV

-792 QQNQRVFISD
+792 KTESK
-802 TVTP
+802 

>member
-1 MFKLRQKLHPNVF
+1 MFKLWQKLHPDVF
-14 FIFPVRGFYVKIIR
+14 FVFPVRSFYVKIIR

-89 AGAPATADFG
+89 VGEAATADFG
-99 NCNAIVLRCAQPKCA
+99 NCNAVVLRCAQPKCA

-125 SIVDGCVKSNE
+125 SIVDGCVKSND

-215 QQEQFAAAQVASQTA
+215 QQEQLAAAQSA
-230 ATSSVSDTVAAPDN
+230 AQSTGATTSDNADTTPDN

-375 AQNCVN
+375 ADNCGTD
-381 GVSVAT
+381 GVSIAKSKVL
-387 IDTGIIDDGACVS
+387 
-400 RYDTKLDKQV
+400 R
-410 PCTKTIS
+410 TKTDGGAEVYLRN

-446 TSTEDVRREWLNIA
+446 TNTEDVRREWLNIA

-526 DKLQDLQK
+526 DNLQDLQK

-634 LTTKLQAAGAATT
+634 LTTKLQASGAGTT
-647 SGGAA
+647 SGGTA

-665 LAGTQN
+665 LAMAQN

-679 EVFTCLRSNYN
+679 EVFTCLRSNYS
-690 LIYNMSNGGTNITTE
+690 LIYKMSNGGTNITTE

-713 VGVVVSNASGA
+713 VGVVVSNAGGA
-724 ELKTNNSTDDQSSKN
+724 GLKANNVATSNNNSN
-739 DVSSGLPNVMVDNKT
+739 DSNSTKPVSSGLPNVTVDNKT

-766 NAFQK
+766 NTFQK

-780 RNATSKLNARQQ
+780 RNATSNLNARQQ
-792 QQNQRVFISD
+792 KTESK
-802 TVTP
+802 

>member
-1 MFKLRQKLHPNVF
+1 MFEAYQKLRLNVF
-14 FIFPVRGFYVKIIR
+14 FIFPVRGFYVKITH

-51 ALAVVAS
+51 AMAVVAS

-80 TLMNSRTSA
+80 TLMNSRAATSGDA
-89 AGAPATADFG
+89 APADFG

-125 SIVDGCVKSNE
+125 SIVDGCVRSNE

-141 GADLVSYIAAQLV
+141 GSDLVSYIAAQLV

-215 QQEQFAAAQVASQTA
+215 QQEQLAAAQS
-230 ATSSVSDTVAAPDN
+230 ATQSTGATTSDNADAAPDN

-278 SETQMKALE
+278 SETQMKTL
-287 KTMQD
+287 KTTMQD

-375 AQNCVN
+375 ADNCGTD
-381 GVSVAT
+381 GVSIAKSKVL
-387 IDTGIIDDGACVS
+387 
-400 RYDTKLDKQV
+400 R
-410 PCTKTIS
+410 TKTDGGEEVYL

-446 TSTEDVRREWLNIA
+446 TNTEDVRREWLNIA

-512 KTPENNGVIFCQVG
+512 KTPENSGVIFCQVG

-634 LTTKLQAAGAATT
+634 LTTKLQAAGAGTT
-647 SGGAA
+647 SDGGTYT
-652 SGAYGDTGDKNIY
+652 SGDTGDKNIY

-724 ELKTNNSTDDQSSKN
+724 ELTTNNSTNAQSSKN

-754 VDCSE
+754 VDCSV

-780 RNATSKLNARQQ
+780 RNATSKLNAHQQ
-792 QQNQRVFISD
+792 KTESK
-802 TVTP
+802 

>member
-1 MFKLRQKLHPNVF
+1 MFKLWQKLHPNVF
-14 FIFPVRGFYVKIIR
+14 FIFPVRGFYVKIVR

-89 AGAPATADFG
+89 VGAPATADFG

-125 SIVDGCVKSNE
+125 SIVDGCVKSND

-215 QQEQFAAAQVASQTA
+215 QQEQFAAAQAASQTA

-278 SETQMKALE
+278 SETQMKAL
-287 KTMQD
+287 KTTMQD

-375 AQNCVN
+375 ADNCGTD
-381 GVSVAT
+381 GVSIAK
-387 IDTGIIDDGACVS
+387 S
-400 RYDTKLDKQV
+400 QV
-410 PCTKTIS
+410 LRTKTDGGEEVYLRN

-446 TSTEDVRREWLNIA
+446 TNTEDVRREWLNIA

-512 KTPENNGVIFCQVG
+512 KTPANNGVIFCQVG

-634 LTTKLQAAGAATT
+634 LTTKLQAAGAGTT

-665 LAGTQN
+665 LAMAQN

-679 EVFTCLRSNYN
+679 EVFTCLRRNYD
-690 LIYNMSNGGTNITTE
+690 LIYKMSNSGTNITTE

-724 ELKTNNSTDDQSSKN
+724 GLTTNNSANAKN
-739 DVSSGLPNVMVDNKT
+739 NENNVSSGLPNVMVDNKT
-754 VDCSE
+754 VDCSV

>member
-1 MFKLRQKLHPNVF
+1 MFMSQQKLQPKCF
-14 FIFPVRGFYVKIIR
+14 FIFPVRGFCVKITH
-28 NRESMKPIARFLL
+28 NRESMKSIARFLL
-41 VALSLVSADT
+41 VALSLVPVDT

-58 TRGNNLTAYNGNSGA
+58 TRGDNLTAYNGNSGA

-89 AGAPATADFG
+89 VGEAATADFG

-114 SGGCTDMAVAT
+114 SGGCTDMTVAT
-125 SIVDGCVKSNE
+125 SIVDGCVRSNE

-141 GADLVSYIAAQLV
+141 GSDLVSYIAAQLV

-164 NAAAQTAAAN
+164 TAAAQTAAAN

-195 QTMAQQNA
+195 QTMVQQNA
-203 DTVAQLQSALAQ
+203 ETVAQLQSALAQ
-215 QQEQFAAAQVASQTA
+215 QQEQFAAAQSASQPA
-230 ATSSVSDTVAAPDN
+230 ASSASDNTDAVPDN
-244 GLTAAQNAAAAAG
+244 GLTVAQNAAAAAG

-278 SETQMKALE
+278 SETQMKAL
-287 KTMQD
+287 KTTMQD

-375 AQNCVN
+375 ADNCGTD
-381 GVSVAT
+381 GVSIAKSKVL
-387 IDTGIIDDGACVS
+387 
-400 RYDTKLDKQV
+400 R
-410 PCTKTIS
+410 TKTDGGEEVYLRN

-446 TSTEDVRREWLNIA
+446 TSTEEVRREWLNIA

-478 NSVLFRNRKKQATID
+478 NSTLFRNRKKQATID

-501 EQDAPAAFTGD
+501 EQDAPATFTGT
-512 KTPENNGVIFCQVG
+512 KTPENNGIIFCNVG
-526 DKLQDLQK
+526 EKLQDLQK
-534 HATLKTIPAKMCAK
+534 HATLKTIPAKLCAK

-554 SLSADANATTCDYIL
+554 SLSPDTNATTCDYIL
-569 PQYAMCTTHVY
+569 PEYAMCTTHVY
-580 NIGKT
+580 NVGKT

-590 AADKQEMKDVIAL
+590 AAEKQEMKDVIAL
-603 KTTIMTQQM
+603 KTTIMTQQI

-634 LTTKLQAAGAATT
+634 LTTKLQAAGAGTT
-647 SGGAA
+647 SDGGTSI
-652 SGAYGDTGDKNIY
+652 SGNTGDTNIY

-713 VGVVVSNASGA
+713 VGVVVSNAGGA
-724 ELKTNNSTDDQSSKN
+724 GLTPNNSSGSQNSN
-739 DVSSGLPNVMVDNKT
+739 NRNNVLSGLPNVTVDNQT
-754 VDCSE
+754 VDCSV
-759 VRQIQGR
+759 VRQVQGR

-780 RNATSKLNARQQ
+780 RNATSNLNSRQQ
-792 QQNQRVFISD
+792 QQNQNNLR
-802 TVTP
+802 

>member
-1 MFKLRQKLHPNVF
+1 MFQLWQNLHPNVF

-89 AGAPATADFG
+89 VGEAATADFG

-125 SIVDGCVKSNE
+125 SIVDGCVKSND

-195 QTMAQQNA
+195 QTIAQQNA

-215 QQEQFAAAQVASQTA
+215 QQEQFAAAQAASQTA

-278 SETQMKALE
+278 SETQMKAL
-287 KTMQD
+287 KTTMQD

-375 AQNCVN
+375 ADNCGTD
-381 GVSVAT
+381 GVSIAKSKVLHKKT
-387 IDTGIIDDGACVS
+387 DGGEKVYL
-400 RYDTKLDKQV
+400 RN
-410 PCTKTIS
+410 
-417 TGVLG
+417 TGVFG
-422 NNKSCRVGQVVPMS
+422 KNTSCRVGQVVPMS

-512 KTPENNGVIFCQVG
+512 KTPKDNGVIFCQVG
-526 DKLQDLQK
+526 NNLQDLQK

-554 SLSADANATTCDYIL
+554 SLSADENATTCDYIL

-585 ENSSV
+585 ENPSV

-647 SGGAA
+647 SGGTA

-665 LAGTQN
+665 LAGTNN
-671 CNNMNTTA
+671 CGNMDTTTG
-679 EVFTCLRSNYN
+679 VFTCLRRNYDT
-690 LIYNMSNGGTNITTE
+690 IYNSSNGGTNITTE

-713 VGVVVSNASGA
+713 ISVVVSNSSI
-724 ELKTNNSTDDQSSKN
+724 STGLTANTKSTPE
-739 DVSSGLPNVMVDNKT
+739 SGLPYVKVDDQIAN
-754 VDCSE
+754 CSVVKE
-759 VRQIQGR
+759 VQGR
-766 NAFQK
+766 KVFQE
-771 CLAQLNIEI
+771 CLSRLNIQI
-780 RNATSKLNARQQ
+780 RLASDNLNSRQQ
-792 QQNQRVFISD
+792 QQNQNNPRQ
-802 TVTP
+802 

>member
-1 MFKLRQKLHPNVF
+1 MFKLWQKLHPNVF
-14 FIFPVRGFYVKIIR
+14 FIFPVRGFYVKITR

-89 AGAPATADFG
+89 VGAAATADFG

-125 SIVDGCVKSNE
+125 SIVDGCVKSND

-215 QQEQFAAAQVASQTA
+215 QQEQFAAAQAASQTA
-230 ATSSVSDTVAAPDN
+230 ATSSVSDADTAPDN

-278 SETQMKALE
+278 SETQMKAL
-287 KTMQD
+287 KTTMQD

-375 AQNCVN
+375 ADNCGTD
-381 GVSVAT
+381 GVSIAKSKVL
-387 IDTGIIDDGACVS
+387 
-400 RYDTKLDKQV
+400 R
-410 PCTKTIS
+410 TKTDGGEEVYLRN

-526 DKLQDLQK
+526 DNLQDLQK

-634 LTTKLQAAGAATT
+634 LTTKLQAAGAGTT
-647 SGGAA
+647 SDGGTYT
-652 SGAYGDTGDKNIY
+652 SGNTGDKNIY
-665 LAGTQN
+665 LAGTNN
-671 CNNMNTTA
+671 CGNMDTTTG
-679 EVFTCLRSNYN
+679 VFTCLRRNYDT
-690 LIYNMSNGGTNITTE
+690 IYNSSNGGTNITTE

-713 VGVVVSNASGA
+713 ISVVVSNSSI
-724 ELKTNNSTDDQSSKN
+724 STGLTANTKSTPE
-739 DVSSGLPNVMVDNKT
+739 SGLPYVKVDDQIAN
-754 VDCSE
+754 CSVVKE
-759 VRQIQGR
+759 VQGR
-766 NAFQK
+766 KVFQE
-771 CLAQLNIEI
+771 CLSRLNIQI
-780 RNATSKLNARQQ
+780 RLASDNLNSRQQ
-792 QQNQRVFISD
+792 QQNQNNPRQ
-802 TVTP
+802 

>member
-1 MFKLRQKLHPNVF
+1 MFKLWQKLHPNVF
-14 FIFPVRGFYVKIIR
+14 FIFPVRGFYVKITR

-89 AGAPATADFG
+89 VGAPATADFG

-183 LQAMQAQMQQMQ
+183 LQAMQTQMQQMQ

-215 QQEQFAAAQVASQTA
+215 QQEQFAAAQAASQTA
-230 ATSSVSDTVAAPDN
+230 TTSSVSADTVAAPDN

-278 SETQMKALE
+278 SETQMKAL
-287 KTMQD
+287 KNTMQD

-375 AQNCVN
+375 QNNCPH
-381 GVSVAT
+381 GLSVAEVK
-387 IDTGIIDDGACVS
+387 DD
-400 RYDTKLDKQV
+400 KLV
-410 PCTKTIS
+410 LPT
-417 TGVLG
+417 VLG
-422 NNKSCRVGQVVPMS
+422 GVKCRVGQVVPMS

-569 PQYAMCTTHVY
+569 PEYAMCTTHVY

-647 SGGAA
+647 SGGGTYT
-652 SGAYGDTGDKNIY
+652 SGNTGDKNIY
-665 LAGTQN
+665 LAGTNN
-671 CNNMNTTA
+671 CGNMDTTTG
-679 EVFTCLRSNYN
+679 VFTCLRRNYDT
-690 LIYNMSNGGTNITTE
+690 IYNSSNGGTNITTE

-713 VGVVVSNASGA
+713 ISVVVSNSSI
-724 ELKTNNSTDDQSSKN
+724 STGLTANTKSTPE
-739 DVSSGLPNVMVDNKT
+739 SGLPYVKVDDQIAN
-754 VDCSE
+754 CSVVKE
-759 VRQIQGR
+759 VQGR
-766 NAFQK
+766 KVFQE
-771 CLAQLNIEI
+771 CLSRLNIQI
-780 RNATSKLNARQQ
+780 RLASDNLNSRQQ
-792 QQNQRVFISD
+792 QQNQNNPRQ
-802 TVTP
+802 

>member
-1 MFKLRQKLHPNVF
+1 MVYKIIILSTMFKLWQKLHPDVF

-89 AGAPATADFG
+89 VGAAATADFG
-99 NCNAIVLRCAQPKCA
+99 NCNAVVLRCAQPKCA

-125 SIVDGCVKSNE
+125 SIVDGCVKSND

-215 QQEQFAAAQVASQTA
+215 QQEQFAAAQAASQTA

-244 GLTAAQNAAAAAG
+244 GLTSAQNAAAAAG

-278 SETQMKALE
+278 SATQMKKL
-287 KTMQD
+287 KTTMQD

-387 IDTGIIDDGACVS
+387 I
-400 RYDTKLDKQV
+400 
-410 PCTKTIS
+410 
-417 TGVLG
+417 GVLG

-526 DKLQDLQK
+526 DNLQDLQK

-634 LTTKLQAAGAATT
+634 LTTKLQAAGAGTT
-647 SGGAA
+647 SDGGTST
-652 SGAYGDTGDKNIY
+652 SGNTGDKNIY
-665 LAGTQN
+665 LAGTNN
-671 CNNMNTTA
+671 CGNMDTTTG
-679 EVFTCLRSNYN
+679 VFTCLRRNYDT
-690 LIYNMSNGGTNITTE
+690 IYNSSNGGINITTE

-713 VGVVVSNASGA
+713 ISVVVSNSSI
-724 ELKTNNSTDDQSSKN
+724 STGLTANTKSTPE
-739 DVSSGLPNVMVDNKT
+739 SGLPYVKVDDQIAN
-754 VDCSE
+754 CSVVKE
-759 VRQIQGR
+759 VQGR
-766 NAFQK
+766 KVFQE
-771 CLAQLNIEI
+771 CLSRLNIQI
-780 RNATSKLNARQQ
+780 RLASDNLNARQQ

-802 TVTP
+802 KVTQ

>member
-1 MFKLRQKLHPNVF
+1 
-14 FIFPVRGFYVKIIR
+14 
-28 NRESMKPIARFLL
+28 MKSIARFLL
-41 VALSLVSADT
+41 VALSLVPVDT

-58 TRGNNLTAYNGNSGA
+58 TRGDNLTAYNGNSGA

-89 AGAPATADFG
+89 VGEAATADFG

-114 SGGCTDMAVAT
+114 SGGCTDMTVAT
-125 SIVDGCVKSNE
+125 SIVDGCVRSNE

-141 GADLVSYIAAQLV
+141 GSDLVSYIAAQLV

-164 NAAAQTAAAN
+164 T

-215 QQEQFAAAQVASQTA
+215 QQEQFAAAQSASQPA
-230 ATSSVSDTVAAPDN
+230 ASSASDNTDAVPDN
-244 GLTAAQNAAAAAG
+244 GLTVAQNAAAAAG

-278 SETQMKALE
+278 SETQMKAL
-287 KTMQD
+287 KTTMQD

-375 AQNCVN
+375 ADNCGTD
-381 GVSVAT
+381 GVSIAKSKVL
-387 IDTGIIDDGACVS
+387 
-400 RYDTKLDKQV
+400 R
-410 PCTKTIS
+410 TKTDGGEEVYLRN

-446 TSTEDVRREWLNIA
+446 TSTEEVRREWLNIA

-478 NSVLFRNRKKQATID
+478 NSTLFRNRKKQATID

-534 HATLKTIPAKMCAK
+534 HATLKTIPAKLCAK
-548 LDATGT
+548 LDTTGT

-590 AADKQEMKDVIAL
+590 AAERQEMKDVIAL
-603 KTTIMTQQM
+603 KTTIMTQQI

-634 LTTKLQAAGAATT
+634 LTTKLQAAGAGTT
-647 SGGAA
+647 SDGGTSI
-652 SGAYGDTGDKNIY
+652 SGNTGDTNIY

-713 VGVVVSNASGA
+713 VGVVVSNAGGA
-724 ELKTNNSTDDQSSKN
+724 GLTPNNSSGSQNSN
-739 DVSSGLPNVMVDNKT
+739 NRNNVLSGLPNVTVDNQT
-754 VDCSE
+754 VDCSV
-759 VRQIQGR
+759 VRQVQGR

-780 RNATSKLNARQQ
+780 RNATSNLNSRQQ
-792 QQNQRVFISD
+792 QQNQNNLR
-802 TVTP
+802 

>member
-1 MFKLRQKLHPNVF
+1 MFKLWQKLRPNVF
-14 FIFPVRGFYVKIIR
+14 FIFPVRGFCVKIIR
-28 NRESMKPIARFLL
+28 NRESMEPIARFLL

-89 AGAPATADFG
+89 VGEAATADFG
-99 NCNAIVLRCAQPKCA
+99 NCNAVVLRCAQPKCA

-215 QQEQFAAAQVASQTA
+215 QQEQFAAAQAASQTA
-230 ATSSVSDTVAAPDN
+230 ATSSVSADTVAAPDN

-278 SETQMKALE
+278 SETQMKAL
-287 KTMQD
+287 KTTMQD

-375 AQNCVN
+375 ADNCGTD
-381 GVSVAT
+381 GVSIAKSKVL
-387 IDTGIIDDGACVS
+387 
-400 RYDTKLDKQV
+400 R
-410 PCTKTIS
+410 TKTDGGEEVYLRN

-634 LTTKLQAAGAATT
+634 LTTKLQAAGAGTT

-665 LAGTQN
+665 LAMAQN

-679 EVFTCLRSNYN
+679 EVFTCLRRNYD
-690 LIYNMSNGGTNITTE
+690 LIYKMSNSGTNITTE

-724 ELKTNNSTDDQSSKN
+724 GLTTNNSANAESN
-739 DVSSGLPNVMVDNKT
+739 ENNVSSGLPNVMVDNKT
-754 VDCSE
+754 VDCSV

>member
-1 MFKLRQKLHPNVF
+1 MFEAYQKLRPNVF
-14 FIFPVRGFYVKIIR
+14 FIFPVRGFYVKIMH

-80 TLMNSRTSA
+80 TLMNSRAATSGDA
-89 AGAPATADFG
+89 APADFG

-114 SGGCTDMAVAT
+114 SGGCTDMTVAT
-125 SIVDGCVKSNE
+125 SIVDGCVRSNE

-141 GADLVSYIAAQLV
+141 GSDLVSYIAAQLV

-203 DTVAQLQSALAQ
+203 ETVAQLQSALAQ
-215 QQEQFAAAQVASQTA
+215 QQEQFAATQAASQTA
-230 ATSSVSDTVAAPDN
+230 ATSSVSDTVATPDN

-278 SETQMKALE
+278 SETQMKTL
-287 KTMQD
+287 KTTMQD

-375 AQNCVN
+375 ADNCGTD
-381 GVSVAT
+381 GVSIAKSKVL
-387 IDTGIIDDGACVS
+387 
-400 RYDTKLDKQV
+400 R
-410 PCTKTIS
+410 TKTDGGEEVYLRN

-446 TSTEDVRREWLNIA
+446 TNTEDVRREWLNIA

-526 DKLQDLQK
+526 DNLQDLQK

-634 LTTKLQAAGAATT
+634 LTTKLQAAGAGTT
-647 SGGAA
+647 SEGGTYT
-652 SGAYGDTGDKNIY
+652 SGNTGDKNIY
-665 LAGTQN
+665 LAGTNN
-671 CNNMNTTA
+671 CGNMDTTTG
-679 EVFTCLRSNYN
+679 VFTCLRRNYDT
-690 LIYNMSNGGTNITTE
+690 IYNSSNGGTNITTE

-713 VGVVVSNASGA
+713 ISVVVSNSSI
-724 ELKTNNSTDDQSSKN
+724 STGLTANTKSTPE
-739 DVSSGLPNVMVDNKT
+739 SGLPYVKVDDQIAN
-754 VDCSE
+754 CSVVKE
-759 VRQIQGR
+759 VQGR
-766 NAFQK
+766 KVFQE
-771 CLAQLNIEI
+771 CLSRLNIQI
-780 RNATSKLNARQQ
+780 RLASDNLNARQQ
-792 QQNQRVFISD
+792 KTESK
-802 TVTP
+802 

>member
-14 FIFPVRGFYVKIIR
+14 FIFPVRGFYGKIIR

-89 AGAPATADFG
+89 VGAAATADFG

-125 SIVDGCVKSNE
+125 SIVDGCVKSND

-215 QQEQFAAAQVASQTA
+215 QQEQFAAAQAASQTA
-230 ATSSVSDTVAAPDN
+230 ATSSVPDTVAAPDN

-278 SETQMKALE
+278 SETQMKAL
-287 KTMQD
+287 KTTMQD

-375 AQNCVN
+375 ADNCGTD
-381 GVSVAT
+381 GVSIAKSKVL
-387 IDTGIIDDGACVS
+387 
-400 RYDTKLDKQV
+400 R
-410 PCTKTIS
+410 TKTDGGEEVYLRN

-512 KTPENNGVIFCQVG
+512 KTPENSGVIFCQVG

-634 LTTKLQAAGAATT
+634 LTTKLQAAGAGTT
-647 SGGAA
+647 SDGGMYT
-652 SGAYGDTGDKNIY
+652 SGNTGDKNIY
-665 LAGTQN
+665 LAGTNN
-671 CNNMNTTA
+671 CGNMDTTTG
-679 EVFTCLRSNYN
+679 VFTCLRRNYDT
-690 LIYNMSNGGTNITTE
+690 IYNSSNGGTNITTE

-713 VGVVVSNASGA
+713 ISVVVSNSSI
-724 ELKTNNSTDDQSSKN
+724 STGLTANTKSTPE
-739 DVSSGLPNVMVDNKT
+739 SGLPYVKVDDQIAN
-754 VDCSE
+754 CSVVKE
-759 VRQIQGR
+759 VQGR
-766 NAFQK
+766 KVFQE
-771 CLAQLNIEI
+771 CLSRLNIQI
-780 RNATSKLNARQQ
+780 RLASDNLNSRQQ
-792 QQNQRVFISD
+792 QQNQNNPRY
-802 TVTP
+802 

>member
-1 MFKLRQKLHPNVF
+1 MVYKSIILSTMFKLWQKLHPNVF
-14 FIFPVRGFYVKIIR
+14 FIFPVRGFYVKIVR

-80 TLMNSRTSA
+80 TLMNSRAATSGDA
-89 AGAPATADFG
+89 APADFG

-125 SIVDGCVKSNE
+125 SIVDGCVKSND

-215 QQEQFAAAQVASQTA
+215 QQEQFAAAQAASQTA

-375 AQNCVN
+375 ADNCGTD
-381 GVSVAT
+381 GVSIAK
-387 IDTGIIDDGACVS
+387 S
-400 RYDTKLDKQV
+400 QV
-410 PCTKTIS
+410 LRTKTDGGEEVYLRN

-501 EQDAPAAFTGD
+501 EQDAPVAFTGD

-585 ENSSV
+585 ENPSV

-603 KTTIMTQQM
+603 KTTIMAQQM

-647 SGGAA
+647 SGGTA

-724 ELKTNNSTDDQSSKN
+724 ELKTNNSTNAQSNEN
-739 DVSSGLPNVMVDNKT
+739 DGLSGLPKVTVDNKI
-754 VDCSE
+754 VDCSV

-780 RNATSKLNARQQ
+780 RNATSKLNSRQQ